1 MSVSKAK
8 TRKAYTLST
17 VSVTLVLFI
26 IGVAASLLYAAT
38 LVTDGM
44 LNNMKVS
51 VMLQNNADEETL
63 RELTDSL
70 KTNPNVSKVVFIS
83 QEQAVADF
91 NSYIGDDFALN
102 LGENPLPA
110 SLEVY
115 IAKNKDNTVALESIN
130 RTINQ
135 QESVVD
141 EVIQQGAIMKQA
153 VQNITLFKL
162 VIFSFLIALLFV
174 SIITINNTIRMV
186 VLSRRFLMRT
196 MLLVGATYGFI
207 RRPFLWNALWQG
219 LASAFLALILLSG
232 LFYGMHTMLPEIPLP
247 ITEPNFLIGVSLLLF
262 VLGSVICL
270 FSTLF
275 AVNRYLRLNNDD
287 LYIY

>member
-38 LVTDGM
+38 LVTDSM

-51 VMLQNNADEETL
+51 VMLKDNADEDTL
-63 RELTDSL
+63 RVLTDSL

-83 QEQAVADF
+83 QEQAVDDF
-91 NSYIGDDFALN
+91 NSYIGEDFVLN

-115 IAKNKDNTVALESIN
+115 ITKNKDNTAALVSIN
-130 RTINQ
+130 KTINQ
-135 QESVVD
+135 HKSIVD
-141 EVIQQGAIMKQA
+141 EVVQQGAIMKQA
-153 VQNITLFKL
+153 VQNISLFKL
-162 VIFSFLIALLFV
+162 VIFSFLVALLFV

-186 VLSRRFLMRT
+186 VISRRFLMRT
-196 MLLVGATYGFI
+196 MLLVGATHGFI

-219 LASAFLALILLSG
+219 LASAFLALILLAG
-232 LFYGMHTMLPEIPLP
+232 LFYGVRAMLPEMPLP
-247 ITEPNFLIGVSLLLF
+247 ITEPDFLIGIPSLLV
-262 VLGSVICL
+262 VLGIVICW
-270 FSTLF
+270 FSTLL
-275 AVNRYLRLNNDD
+275 AVNKYLKLNNDD

>member
-26 IGVAASLLYAAT
+26 IGVAASLLYSAT
-38 LVTDGM
+38 LVTDSM

-51 VMLQNNADEETL
+51 VMLKNNTDDGAL
-63 RELTDSL
+63 QALTGAL
-70 KTNPNVSKVVFIS
+70 KSNPNVSKVVFIS
-83 QEQAVADF
+83 QEQAVEDF
-91 NSYIGDDFALN
+91 NNYIGKDFVLN

-115 IAKNKDNTVALESIN
+115 IAKNQDNTVALEGIN
-130 RTINQ
+130 KTIN
-135 QESVVD
+135 EHKEIVD
-141 EVIQQGAIMKQA
+141 EVVQQGAIMKQA
-153 VQNITLFKL
+153 VQNISLFKL
-162 VIFSFLIALLFV
+162 VIFSFLVALLFV

-186 VLSRRFLMRT
+186 VISRRFLMRT
-196 MLLVGATYGFI
+196 MLLVGATHGFI
-207 RRPFLWNALWQG
+207 RRPFMWNALWQG

-232 LFYGMHTMLPEIPLP
+232 LFYGVNTMLPEMPLPVTNPDFLLAIPL
-247 ITEPNFLIGVSLLLF
+247 LLV
-262 VLGSVICL
+262 VLGVLICL
-270 FSTLF
+270 LSTLF
-275 AVNRYLRLNNDD
+275 AVNKYLKLNNDD

>member
-38 LVTDGM
+38 LVTDSM

-51 VMLQNNADEETL
+51 VMLKNNADEDTL
-63 RELTDSL
+63 RVLTDSL

-83 QEQAVADF
+83 QEQAVDDF
-91 NSYIGDDFALN
+91 NSYIGEDFVLN

-115 IAKNKDNTVALESIN
+115 IAKNKDNTMALASIN

-135 QESVVD
+135 HKGIVD
-141 EVIQQGAIMKQA
+141 EVVQQGAIMKQA
-153 VQNITLFKL
+153 VQNISLFKL
-162 VIFSFLIALLFV
+162 VIFSFLVALLFV

-186 VLSRRFLMRT
+186 VISRRFLMRT
-196 MLLVGATYGFI
+196 MLLVGATHGFI

-219 LASAFLALILLSG
+219 LASAFLALILLAG
-232 LFYGMHTMLPEIPLP
+232 LFYGVRTMLPEMPLP
-247 ITEPNFLIGVSLLLF
+247 ITEPDFLIGIPLLLV
-262 VLGSVICL
+262 VLGIVICW

-275 AVNRYLRLNNDD
+275 AVNKYLKLNNDD

>member
-38 LVTDGM
+38 LVTDNM

-51 VMLQNNADEETL
+51 VMLKNNADEEAL
-63 RELTDSL
+63 RMLSDSL
-70 KTNPNVSKVVFIS
+70 KTNPNVAKVTFIS
-83 QEQAVADF
+83 QEQAVEDF
-91 NSYIGDDFALN
+91 NNYIGEDFVLN

-115 IAKNKDNTVALESIN
+115 ISKNADNTAALLSISK
-130 RTINQ
+130 TIDRHKGI
-135 QESVVD
+135 VD
-141 EVIQQGAIMKQA
+141 EVVQQGALMQQA
-153 VQNITLFKL
+153 MQNITLFKL
-162 VIFSFLIALLFV
+162 VIFSFLVALLFV

-186 VLSRRFLMRT
+186 VISRRFLMRT
-196 MLLVGATYGFI
+196 MMLVGATYGFI
-207 RRPFLWNALWQG
+207 RRPFMWNALWQG
-219 LASAFLALILLSG
+219 LASAFLAIVMLAG
-232 LFYGMHTMLPEIPLP
+232 LFYGVNKMLPEMPLP
-247 ITEPNFLIGVSLLLF
+247 ITDTQFLIAIPSLLI
-262 VLGSVICL
+262 VLGVIICL
-270 FSTLF
+270 LSTLF
-275 AVNRYLRLNNDD
+275 AVNKYLKLNNDD

>member
-1 MSVSKAK
+1 MSVSKSK

-17 VSVTLVLFI
+17 VSVILVLFI

-38 LVTDGM
+38 LVTDSM

-51 VMLQNNADEETL
+51 VMLQNSADDETL

-83 QEQAVADF
+83 QEQAVEDF
-91 NSYIGDDFALN
+91 NSYIGEDFVLN

-115 IAKNKDNTVALESIN
+115 IAKNKDNTLALASIN

-135 QESVVD
+135 HKSVVD
-141 EVIQQGAIMKQA
+141 EVVQQGAIMKQA
-153 VQNITLFKL
+153 VQNISLFKL

-186 VLSRRFLMRT
+186 VISRRFLMRT
-196 MLLVGATYGFI
+196 MLLVGATHGFI

-219 LASAFLALILLSG
+219 LASAFLALILLAG
-232 LFYGMHTMLPEIPLP
+232 LFYGVQTTLPEMPLP
-247 ITEPNFLIGVSLLLF
+247 ITEPDFLIAIPSLLV
-262 VLGSVICL
+262 VLGVIICL

-275 AVNRYLRLNNDD
+275 AVNKYLKLNNDD